1 MKKILFQ
8 SAMTAM
14 VLTLVCSCGRAKE
27 LSEAEASAL
36 DDPDRAAVL
45 LAQVDT
51 VRLRASSRAL
61 YHLTRALIDEER
73 WQRQHADTASCL
85 TATDDEWKFFVDTRV
100 GDRHLT
106 DGGYKVPAALY
117 ETFKYYE
124 RASLGG
130 TAGDRTALRR
140 FGRICYVLGQHFSDQ
155 DSLLQGDQLL
165 HLAIHCAEAADDHAT
180 AYRAYDMMGRHQDYA
195 HNDMSSHYWCTLQA
209 LEHFDQRRDHPLW
222 LLMLVNDY
230 GHAFLKK
237 SGVNPTLFPLLARAA
252 AMTADHR
259 QSPMTPAEY
268 DAVFQL
274 IDSVRNAPADVS
286 FAYPRINS
294 TGAFSND
301 KGEPYYKWQTEVAV
315 PIPMYEEAR
324 EMAEKKG
331 EYLAHPGWAFKYDI
345 DVAVSRFQ
353 SQQRTYLA
361 PGYVLKAS
369 MLQRRLLMAVIT
381 ILVLALV
388 LLVILF
394 RNSRQQMRRRHED
407 EQAERRR
414 EAERLAEQLRQKDAL
429 IAVLRG
435 HIIDKSEI
443 LEMLAP
449 KEGKRT
455 LINARNWRE
464 IEMTLDMADNFV
476 GRLRSEHPDFSEDDI
491 RLCMLTRLRLSNT
504 ALSAIYVISVS
515 AVQHRKQKLK
525 KEGFGVIDPTVTLDQ
540 LIANY

>member
-1 MKKILFQ
+1 MKKILSLLAL
-8 SAMTAM
+8 SAML
-14 VLTLVCSCGRAKE
+14 LTLVCSCGRPSLLAD
-27 LSEAEASAL
+27 AEALAL
-36 DDPDRAAVL
+36 DDPDSAAVL

-51 VRLRASSRAL
+51 ARLRAGSRAL

-73 WQRQHADTASCL
+73 WQRRHADTASCL
-85 TATDDEWKFFVDTRV
+85 FVTDEEWKFFVDTRV
-100 GDRHLT
+100 DDRHLA
-106 DGGYKVPAALY
+106 DGGYKADTALY
-117 ETFKYYE
+117 ETFRYYE

-130 TAGDRTALRR
+130 TSGDRTALRR

-165 HLAIHCAEAADDHAT
+165 HLAIHCAEATDDHAT
-180 AYRAYDMMGRHQDYA
+180 AYRAYDLMGRHQDYS
-195 HNDMSSHYWCTLQA
+195 HNDRSSQYWCTLQA
-209 LEHFDQRRDHPLW
+209 LAHFDRQRDHPLW
-222 LLMLVNDY
+222 LLRLVNDY
-230 GHAFLKK
+230 GYVFLVK
-237 SGVNPTLFPLLARAA
+237 SSLNPTFFPLLARAA
-252 AMTADHR
+252 AITAGHLH
-259 QSPMTPAEY
+259 SPMTPAEY

-274 IDSVRNAPADVS
+274 IDSVRNAPADIT

-294 TGAFSND
+294 TGAYSNG
-301 KGEPYYKWQTEVAV
+301 KGEPYKWQTEVAV

-331 EYLAHPGWAFKYDI
+331 ERSVHPGWAFKYDI
-345 DVAVSRFQ
+345 DVAVSKFQ

-369 MLQRRLLMAVIT
+369 VLQRRLLVAVIT
-381 ILVLALV
+381 LLLLFLV
-388 LLVILF
+388 LLVIVF
-394 RNSRQQMRRRHED
+394 WNSRQQMRRRHEA
-407 EQAERRR
+407 EQAERQR
-414 EAERLAEQLRQKDAL
+414 EAERLAEQLRQKDAM

-449 KEGKRT
+449 REGKRT

-476 GRLRSEHPDFSEDDI
+476 SRLRSEHPGFSEDDI

-525 KEGFGVIDPTVTLDQ
+525 KEGFGVTDPTVTLDQ